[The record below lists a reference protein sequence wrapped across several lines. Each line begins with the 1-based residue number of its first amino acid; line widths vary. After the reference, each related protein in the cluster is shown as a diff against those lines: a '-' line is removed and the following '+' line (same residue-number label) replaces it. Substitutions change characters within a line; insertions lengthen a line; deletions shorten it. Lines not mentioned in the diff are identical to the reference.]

1 MYQRRKSKD
10 NLFFQ
15 AISTIFALPFTY
27 IIKYNRHRQMNSF
40 IKQALA
46 TVVGILFFIII
57 TGALGAMSLV
67 GMVASSQATKNVDD
81 NSVLVLNL
89 SGTMDERTQD
99 NLLSMLGGNTTNN
112 PGLENTLQAIKKAR
126 TNDHIKGI
134 YIEAG
139 LFSSDFASMQEL
151 RKALTDFRKSGKW
164 IVAYADTY
172 TQGTYYIASAANKVY
187 LNPQGQV
194 DWHGIAS
201 EPIFVKDLL
210 AKFGIRMQVVK
221 VGKYK
226 SATEMFTADHMSEA
240 NRAQAQA
247 YINGLWQN
255 VRQGVAES
263 RHISVAQL
271 NTYADNLMTFDDQ
284 RSLIRRR
291 IVDGLLYTDQVKGEV
306 KKLLKLDADEPISQ
320 VSVADMA
327 NVKDGQTD
335 GDEIA
340 VYYAYGDIVTTP
352 LEATGGL
359 LGNSHYI
366 VATEVCKDLASL
378 ADNDDVKAVVIRIN
392 SGGGSAYASEQIWHQ
407 IEMLKKKKPVVVS
420 MGGMAASGG
429 YYMSCNANWIVAQP
443 TTLTG
448 SIGIFGVIPDRSQ
461 LLTQKLGIKFDEVKT
476 NSNATFGTSS
486 RPMNAEELA
495 YLGAYI
501 NRGYSLFRQRVADG
515 RHLSVAQVEAVA
527 QGHVFLGQDAIK
539 LKLVDELGGID
550 QAVARAAK
558 LAKVDEYYTYSY
570 PGEPGLWD
578 SIMGTMQN
586 GNYLDEQMR
595 ATLGMYYEP
604 FKLLRSLNQIDA
616 IQARV
621 PFFMNLR

>member
-1 MYQRRKSKD
+1 
-10 NLFFQ
+10 
-15 AISTIFALPFTY
+15 
-27 IIKYNRHRQMNSF
+27 MNSF

-89 SGTMDERTQD
+89 SGAMDERTQG
-99 NLLSMLGGNTTNN
+99 NLLSMLGGSTTDN

-134 YIEAG
+134 YIEVG

-151 RKALTDFRKSGKW
+151 RKALVDFRKSGKW

-210 AKFGIRMQVVK
+210 AKFGVRMQVFK

-226 SATEMFTADHMSEA
+226 SATEMFTEDHMSEA
-240 NRAQAQA
+240 NREQVQA

-255 VRQGVAES
+255 VCQGVAES

-271 NTYADNLMTFDDQ
+271 NAYADSLMTFDDQ

-327 NVKDGQTD
+327 NVKDDQTD

-378 ADNDDVKAVVIRIN
+378 ADDDDVKAVVIRIN

-476 NSNATFGTSS
+476 NRNATFGTSS

-570 PGEPGLWD
+570 PGKPGLWD
-578 SIMGTMQN
+578 SMMGTMQS

>member
-1 MYQRRKSKD
+1 M
-10 NLFFQ
+10 FFQ
-15 AISTIFALPFTY
+15 AISIIFALPFTY
-27 IIKYNRHRQMNSF
+27 IIRYNRHRQMNSF

-89 SGTMDERTQD
+89 SGAMDERTQG
-99 NLLSMLGGNTTNN
+99 NLLSMLGGSTTDN

-151 RKALTDFRKSGKW
+151 RKALVDFRKSGKW

-210 AKFGIRMQVVK
+210 AKFGVRMQVVK

-226 SATEMFTADHMSEA
+226 SATEMFTEDHMSEA
-240 NRAQAQA
+240 NREQVQA

-255 VRQGVAES
+255 VCQGVAES

-271 NTYADNLMTFDDQ
+271 NAYADSLMTFDDQ

-327 NVKDGQTD
+327 NVKEDQTD

-378 ADNDDVKAVVIRIN
+378 ADDDDVKAVVIRIN

-476 NSNATFGTSS
+476 NRNATFGTSS

-578 SIMGTMQN
+578 SMMGTMQS

>member
-1 MYQRRKSKD
+1 M
-10 NLFFQ
+10 FFQ

-27 IIKYNRHRQMNSF
+27 IIRYNRHRQMNSF

-89 SGTMDERTQD
+89 SGAMDERTQG
-99 NLLSMLGGNTTNN
+99 NLLSMLGGSTTDN

-151 RKALTDFRKSGKW
+151 RKALVDFRKSGKW

-210 AKFGIRMQVVK
+210 AKFGVRMQVVK

-226 SATEMFTADHMSEA
+226 SATEMFTEDHMSEA
-240 NRAQAQA
+240 NREQVQA

-255 VRQGVAES
+255 VCQGVAES

-271 NTYADNLMTFDDQ
+271 NAYADSLMTFDDQ

-291 IVDGLLYTDQVKGEV
+291 IVDSLLYTDQVKGEV
-306 KKLLKLDADEPISQ
+306 KKWLKLDADEPISQ

-327 NVKDGQTD
+327 NVKDDQTD

-378 ADNDDVKAVVIRIN
+378 ADDDDVKAVVIRIN

-407 IEMLKKKKPVVVS
+407 IEMLKKEKPVVVS

-476 NSNATFGTSS
+476 NRNATFGTSS

-578 SIMGTMQN
+578 SMMGTMQS

>member
-1 MYQRRKSKD
+1 M
-10 NLFFQ
+10 FFQ

-27 IIKYNRHRQMNSF
+27 IIRYNRHRQMNSF

-89 SGTMDERTQD
+89 SGAMDERTQG
-99 NLLSMLGGNTTNN
+99 NLLSMLGGSTTDN

-134 YIEAG
+134 YIEVG

-151 RKALTDFRKSGKW
+151 RKALVDFRKSGKW

-210 AKFGIRMQVVK
+210 AKFGVRMQVFK

-226 SATEMFTADHMSEA
+226 SATEMFTEDHMSEA
-240 NRAQAQA
+240 NREQVQA

-255 VRQGVAES
+255 VCQGVAES

-271 NTYADNLMTFDDQ
+271 NAYADSLMTFDDQ

-327 NVKDGQTD
+327 NVKDDQTD

-378 ADNDDVKAVVIRIN
+378 ADDDDVKAVVIRIN

-476 NSNATFGTSS
+476 NRNATFGTSS

-570 PGEPGLWD
+570 PGKPGLWD
-578 SIMGTMQN
+578 SMMGTMQS